1 MNNPNTQQ
9 IRLTIDALN
18 LSVEERD
25 LLLKQLQ
32 KVDKE
37 FVANEF
43 KINRILKDKEIA
55 INLLNASVIDLE
67 KNLVQT
73 RLSYEAL
80 EQFSNIA
87 SHDLK
92 TPLRSIAGYAQLLQR
107 RYKGKLDSD
116 ADDFIGFIV
125 NGVKHMN
132 DIICDLLEFS
142 RTPQKN
148 QQKVKVDLN
157 EVISTVKLNL
167 TDEINLRK
175 VQIDAEAMPHI
186 KGHHSGIVQL
196 FQNLIANSIKFCEK
210 EEIKI
215 SISAEKQGQHWQFMI
230 VDNGVGIDASFENKV
245 FEPFQRIITNK
256 PGLGMG
262 LAISKKIVQS
272 HGGKIWFQPN
282 PSGGTQFYFTL
293 SEN

>member
-1 MNNPNTQQ
+1 MNNPSTEQL
-9 IRLTIDALN
+9 RLSIES
-18 LSVEERD
+18 LSLSNEERE
-25 LLLKQLQ
+25 LLIKQLQ
-32 KVDKE
+32 KIDKE
-37 FVANEF
+37 FIFNEF
-43 KINRILKDKEIA
+43 KINRISKDKEIA
-55 INLLNASVIDLE
+55 TNLLNASVADLE

-107 RYKGKLDSD
+107 RYKGKLDED
-116 ADDFIGFIV
+116 ADEFIGFIV

-148 QQKVKVDLN
+148 QQKVQVELN
-157 EVISTVKLNL
+157 EVLELVKVNL
-167 TDEINLRK
+167 QDELKIRK
-175 VQIDAEAMPHI
+175 VSIKTESLPAI
-186 KGHHSGIVQL
+186 KGHQSGIIQL
-196 FQNLIANSIKFCEK
+196 FQNLIANAIKFCEK
-210 EEIKI
+210 EEILI
-215 SISAEKQGQHWQFMI
+215 SIEVEKQNNHWLFNI
-230 VDNGVGIDASFENKV
+230 SDNGIGIDRAFEHKV
-245 FEPFQRIITNK
+245 FEPFQRLDINK

-272 HGGKIWFQPN
+272 HNGKIWFQQKPE
-282 PSGGTQFYFTL
+282 GGTNFYFTL
-293 SEN
+293 SDN

>member
-1 MNNPNTQQ
+1 MNNPHTQQ
-9 IRLTIDALN
+9 IRSTIDSLN
-18 LSVEERD
+18 ISEEEKD
-25 LLLKQLQ
+25 LLLKQIQ

-37 FVANEF
+37 LVSNEF

-55 INLLNASVIDLE
+55 INLLNASVSDLE

-107 RYKGKLDSD
+107 RYQGKLDSD

-148 QQKVKVDLN
+148 QQKVVVDMN
-157 EVISTVKLNL
+157 EVLHTVKINL
-167 TDEINLRK
+167 QDEINLGK
-175 VQIDAEAMPHI
+175 VLIIAEALPQI

-196 FQNLIANSIKFCEK
+196 FQNLVSNSIKFCEQ
-210 EEIKI
+210 EDIKI
-215 SISAEKQGQHWQFMI
+215 KISAEKKSKHWQFLI
-230 VDNGVGIDASFENKV
+230 ADNGVGIDATFENKV
-245 FEPFQRIITNK
+245 FEPFQRLNPSK

-262 LAISKKIVQS
+262 LAISKKIIQS
-272 HGGKIWFQPN
+272 HQGKIWFEPN
-282 PSGGTQFYFTL
+282 PEGGTHFYFTI
-293 SEN
+293 SDN